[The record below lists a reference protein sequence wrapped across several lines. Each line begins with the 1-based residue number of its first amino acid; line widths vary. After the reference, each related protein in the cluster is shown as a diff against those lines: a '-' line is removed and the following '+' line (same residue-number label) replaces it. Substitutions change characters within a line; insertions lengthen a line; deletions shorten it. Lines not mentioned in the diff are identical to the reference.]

1 MRFDRISALKKK
13 KGVSYTY
20 LCAQVGRGSNYIA
33 DCKNKGV
40 AIPDDVIAVWADIL
54 DTSPEY
60 LKGETDVN
68 GRLDK
73 WMQDLLAATKDA
85 AIESSKNM
93 HRIIE
98 TDDMHRIIEAKDLLQ
113 MFSSM
118 SNDRRKQLLEY
129 AEFLTEKEN
138 KSGDNHKQ

>member
-54 DTSPEY
+54 DTTPEY
-60 LKGETDVN
+60 LKGETDVKEN
-68 GRLDK
+68 QDK
-73 WMQDLLAATKDA
+73 SMQYLFDAVKDA

-93 HRIIE
+93 HRII
-98 TDDMHRIIEAKDLLQ
+98 DSNDLLQ